1 MTTIRYDPGLP
12 GMDFSG
18 HAGAGP
24 RGGDPVCAALS
35 ILLYTL
41 AESPGV
47 RARFGDGRARLRGG
61 DPAVYETVA
70 RGLRLLAHS
79 EPEHVRWEETQ
90 HEP

>member
-1 MTTIRYDPGLP
+1 MTRVVYEPDLP
-12 GMDFSG
+12 AIEFDG
-18 HAGAGP
+18 HAGAGL
-24 RGGDPVCAALS
+24 RGRDPVCAALS

-61 DPAVYETVA
+61 ERAAYETVA

-79 EPEHVRWEETQ
+79 EPEHVRWEETH
-90 HEP
+90 HES